1 MAGMTAHN
9 SVLSYPLPDDDDD
22 DNYRRSRRCVYDGD
36 DHDYLSD
43 LSDDEIGSDL
53 RHLVHHHAVVSSSSD
68 GDSDDELQ
76 LRSRRR
82 CFDGTSELE
91 DDDLLVDQPVAWNN
105 AKHDRLVQLRDLGR
119 QRCTCS

>member
-105 AKHDRLVQLRDLGR
+105 ANHDLG
-119 QRCTCS
+119 CSGG